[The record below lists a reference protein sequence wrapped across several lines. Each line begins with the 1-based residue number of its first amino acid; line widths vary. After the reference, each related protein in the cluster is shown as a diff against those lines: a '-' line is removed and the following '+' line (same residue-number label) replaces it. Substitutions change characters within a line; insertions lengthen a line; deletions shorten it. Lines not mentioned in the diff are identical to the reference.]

1 MSLFIVRAALE
12 LNGQPIAEFKS
23 FQEEPVQFNKQIP
36 LMYTTGTAPV
46 THRYKFKAEYVVP
59 QTNPFDFTTLSGGST
74 FTVVYDGGERHV
86 YGGIVVESI
95 TETKI
100 DSENEFVR
108 DVAFIA
114 ATKDGDPASPFGAS
128 PL

>member
-12 LNGQPIAEFKS
+12 LNGQPYAEFKS
-23 FQEEPVQFNKQIP
+23 FQEEPIQYNKQIP

-59 QTNPFDFTTLSGGST
+59 QVNPFDFTTLPGGST
-74 FTVVYDGGERHV
+74 FTVVLDGGERHV

-95 TETKI
+95 SETKI
-100 DSENEFVR
+100 DSEAEYIR

-114 ATKDGDPASPFGAS
+114 ETKDGDPIAPFGDS

>member
-1 MSLFIVRAALE
+1 MSLYIVRAALE
-12 LNGQPIAEFKS
+12 VNGTPYADFKS

-36 LMYTTGTAPV
+36 LMYTTGSAPV

-59 QTNPFDFTTLSGGST
+59 QVNPFDFTTLPAGST
-74 FTVVYDGGERHV
+74 FTVVYDGDERHV

-100 DSENEFVR
+100 DSENEFIR

-114 ATKDGDPASPFGAS
+114 ESKDGDPVSPFGAA